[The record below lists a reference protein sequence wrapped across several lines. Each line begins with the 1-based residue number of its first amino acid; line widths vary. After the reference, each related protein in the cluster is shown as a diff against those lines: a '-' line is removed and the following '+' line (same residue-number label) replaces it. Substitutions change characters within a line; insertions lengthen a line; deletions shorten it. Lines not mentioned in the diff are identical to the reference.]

1 MVLKGRNRDS
11 DIEIWTQQ
19 GKERVGQT
27 ESSTE
32 IYTVPCLSYE
42 GADKVLLRV
51 TEARFIHL

>member
-32 IYTVPCLSYE
+32 IYTVPCI
-42 GADKVLLRV
+42 KQIR
-51 TEARFIHL
+51 